1 MWSESEQQVNCEV
14 VARETI
20 LKCHVGEEPSWR
32 VTMRSPCNDIWT
44 QIEKFLWSRPQH
56 GHCFSKPSSGFDC
69 AVRNNAKVWLCFDAL
84 SHKYNQS
91 LFQQVHLL
99 TVEMLLWS
107 SMLHLP
113 VFTYHSSYSIQRC
126 DCVCFPS
133 TCDVTGLF
141 LSALNTCPL
150 AVTHSLLLS
159 SQCFTHS
166 CLFLS
171 PNLQILCTQV
181 DLLFSSS
188 KVFFM
193 RMCSGAC
200 WGCSLFPFLSL
211 AQPPTLHS
219 EST

>member
-1 MWSESEQQVNCEV
+1 ML
-14 VARETI
+14 ARSH
-20 LKCHVGEEPSWR
+20 LDGS
-32 VTMRSPCNDIWT
+32 
-44 QIEKFLWSRPQH
+44 LWGHPAMTSGHKSRNSCGLDHNTAIVFQSH
-56 GHCFSKPSSGFDC
+56 LLVSIV

-219 EST
+219 ERT